1 MELFLSPENKKDMK
15 IKSFIISLVLP
26 AVAFAQ
32 APDTNILELPMTHHK
47 GSGPFQKI
55 AEYVPMPVKGSEVSA
70 LPETAY
76 PKTNGISPR
85 WGKDYASGV
94 IVFDE
99 AQFYYQLFNEG
110 KIDESVLQS
119 KLASLGANVEALSK
133 EPVKCYTSFA
143 YRLNPTGCVVVV
155 DRNNNFDMSDDGIMN
170 IMRPSY
176 MMDIDNGDGE
186 AMLPDYT
193 VWVQYER
200 VQDNRI
206 VADSLPVSMFMPDE
220 GNDLLYT
227 IGVYA
232 TAELDG
238 TQIGIAPE
246 KSSNADF
253 SKVVIATGFD
263 ESKPAA
269 DNLYTEGQVFRAG
282 EKDYKLLGADARK
295 DVLMLEL
302 VAK

>member
-1 MELFLSPENKKDMK
+1 MK
-15 IKSFIISLVLP
+15 IKNLIISAIILP

-32 APDTNILELPMTHHK
+32 GPDSNIIELPMTYHK
-47 GSGPFQKI
+47 GIGPFQKI
-55 AEYVPMPVKGSEVSA
+55 AEYIPMDVKGAEGSV

-76 PKTNGISPR
+76 PKTEGISPR

-110 KIDESVLQS
+110 RIDESALQS

-176 MMDIDNGDGE
+176 MMDIDSGGGE
-186 AMLPDYT
+186 TTLPDYT

-200 VQDNRI
+200 MQDNRT

-220 GNDLLYT
+220 GDDLLYT

-232 TAELDG
+232 TTELDG
-238 TQIGIAPE
+238 TRIGIAPE
-246 KSSNADF
+246 KMANADF
-253 SKVVIATGFD
+253 TDVVIVPGFD
-263 ESKPAA
+263 ENGPAP
-269 DNLYTEGQVFRAG
+269 DNLYSEGQVFHAG
-282 EKDYKLLGADARK
+282 GKDYKILGVDTRK
-295 DVLMLEL
+295 DVLMLEQ